1 MEGGLK
7 LIELCTNV
15 FKLMFGGELK
25 CVVGS
30 LVGLPVGVQ
39 ANTDEENALKAQK
52 KEKEG
57 KAAGQE
63 VVVV

>member
-1 MEGGLK
+1 MDGGLK
-7 LIELCTNV
+7 LIELCTDV

-39 ANTDEENALKAQK
+39 ANTDEENALKAEK

-57 KAAGQE
+57 KAVGQE